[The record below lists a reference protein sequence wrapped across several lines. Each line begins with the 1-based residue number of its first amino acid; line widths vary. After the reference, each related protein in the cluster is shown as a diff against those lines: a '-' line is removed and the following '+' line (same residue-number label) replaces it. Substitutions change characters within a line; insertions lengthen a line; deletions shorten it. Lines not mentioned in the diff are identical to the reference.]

1 MHEGI
6 AYHQEHDVVLMKRAM
21 LQAGTRKFL
30 LLDESKMGKTSLNRF
45 VPVSDFTDVVLTD
58 VAPIEVVSQLR
69 EVTTVH
75 IAR

>member
-1 MHEGI
+1 
-6 AYHQEHDVVLMKRAM
+6 MKRAM